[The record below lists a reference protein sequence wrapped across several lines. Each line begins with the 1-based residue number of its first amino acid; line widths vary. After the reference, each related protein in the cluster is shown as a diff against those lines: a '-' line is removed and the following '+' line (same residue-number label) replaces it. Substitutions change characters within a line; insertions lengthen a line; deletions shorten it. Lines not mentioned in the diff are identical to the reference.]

1 MKTLVVGA
9 GLSGLVAA
17 HRLQAAGHA
26 VTILE
31 ARPRVGGRVLTLRE
45 PFAEG
50 QHADV
55 GAMILYE
62 GQNTILDLCREFGI
76 ALTPHKPVGA
86 ELPRVKFGGRLL
98 DPEEIGACFGE
109 LVKAQSARPAE
120 PFETAAAWVRRCR
133 LSAPAIALLD
143 ALIEIQP
150 SIPLR
155 FVDARGLHLGPERYL
170 QMAGGNDQLPRRLAQ
185 GLDVRLEQVVR
196 LIDWSRSSVV
206 VETEKGKFE
215 GDLLVLAVPGPLT
228 TDIGW
233 NPPLPAE
240 KVRAL
245 VSLRYGTGAAVAAQY
260 RERKPV
266 SDSVR
271 TAFFSDGIPHWMLD
285 LSVDQ
290 PGDAAIVTT
299 ILSAESEPRGL
310 AQDDVLGQIDS
321 ALAEITGSAVTRVAG
336 AMVSWTD
343 DPFARCIARAP
354 IGDQRETVLR
364 EIKRPLGKRVLF
376 AGEHTDE
383 RPGPG
388 GMDGA
393 IRSGLRVVNEVT
405 SARPDSGGVDDA
417 VSSDVRT
424 VHKITG
430 ARPAPVRW
438 SWSHPP
444 WSQPP
449 TSRR

>member
-17 HRLQAAGHA
+17 HRLQAAGHE

-31 ARPRVGGRVLTLRE
+31 ARPRVGGRVLTLRK
-45 PFAEG
+45 PFTEG

-76 ALTPHKPVGA
+76 ELTPVKTVGA
-86 ELPRVKFGGRLL
+86 ELPRVKLDGRLL
-98 DPEEIGACFGE
+98 DPEEIGAGFGE
-109 LVKAQSARPAE
+109 LAKAQSARPAE

-133 LSAPAIALLD
+133 LSARAIGLLD

-150 SIPLR
+150 SVPLR
-155 FVDARGLHLGPERYL
+155 FVDARSLHLGPEQYL
-170 QMAGGNDQLPRRLAQ
+170 QIAGGNDQLPRRLAQ
-185 GLDVRLEQVVR
+185 ELDVRLEHVVR

-206 VETEKGKFE
+206 VETEKGQFE

-245 VSLRYGTGAAVAAQY
+245 VSLRYGTGAGVAAQY
-260 RERKPV
+260 RERGPV
-266 SDSVR
+266 SGSVR
-271 TAFFSDGIPHWMLD
+271 TAFFSDRIPRWMLD

-290 PGDAAIVTT
+290 PGGAAIVTT

-321 ALAEITGSAVTRVAG
+321 VLGEITGSAVTRLGG

-364 EIKRPLGKRVLF
+364 EIKRPLDKRVF
-376 AGEHTDE
+376 FTGEHTDE

-393 IRSGLRVVNEVT
+393 IRSGLRVVDEVRV
-405 SARPDSGGVDDA
+405 ARPGPGGMDGAIRSGLR
-417 VSSDVRT
+417 S
-424 VHKITG
+424 VHNVTG
-430 ARPAPVRW
+430 ARPASVRW

-449 TSRR
+449 TSLR

>member
-1 MKTLVVGA
+1 MKILVIGA

-17 HRLQAAGHA
+17 HRLQAAGHD

-31 ARPRVGGRVLTLRE
+31 ARSRVGGRVLTLRE
-45 PFAEG
+45 PFTGG

-62 GQNTILDLCREFGI
+62 GQNTILDLCREFGVQ
-76 ALTPHKPVGA
+76 LTPYKTVGA
-86 ELPRVKFGGRLL
+86 ELPCVRYGGRLL
-98 DPEEIGACFGE
+98 SPDEIGGCFEE
-109 LVKAQSARPAE
+109 LGKAHSERPAE

-133 LSAPAIALLD
+133 LSARAIALLD
-143 ALIEIQP
+143 AIIEIQP

-155 FVDARGLHLGPERYL
+155 FVDARGLHLGPERYV
-170 QMAGGNDQLPRRLAQ
+170 QMADGNDQLPRRLAQ
-185 GLDVRLEQVVR
+185 GLDVRLEHVVR
-196 LIDWSRSSVV
+196 LIDWSRPFVV

-215 GDLLVLAVPGPLT
+215 ADLLVLAVPGPLT

-245 VSLRYGTGAAVAAQY
+245 VSLRYGTGAAVVAQY
-260 RERKPV
+260 RERKAV

-271 TAFFSDGIPHWMLD
+271 TAFFSDRIPRWMLD

-290 PGDAAIVTT
+290 PGEAAIVTT

-310 AQDDVLGQIDS
+310 ARS
-321 ALAEITGSAVTRVAG
+321 NVTRLGG
-336 AMVSWTD
+336 AVVSWTD

-364 EIKRPLGKRVLF
+364 EIQRPLDKRVF
-376 AGEHTDE
+376 FTGEHTDE
-383 RPGPG
+383 RAGPG

-405 SARPDSGGVDDA
+405 GTRPRQSSTNDAAQPGPRTVDKITSARAAG
-417 VSSDVRT
+417 
-424 VHKITG
+424 
-430 ARPAPVRW
+430 VRW
-438 SWSHPP
+438 SWSRPP
-444 WSQPP
+444 WSQAP

>member
-9 GLSGLVAA
+9 GLSGLIAG
-17 HRLQAAGHA
+17 HRLQVAGHQ

-76 ALTPHKPVGA
+76 ELTPFKTVGA
-86 ELPRVKFGGRLL
+86 ELPRVKLNGRQL
-98 DPEEIGACFGE
+98 DPVEIGACFAELGE
-109 LVKAQSARPAE
+109 AKSKRPAE

-133 LSAPAIALLD
+133 LSVRAIALLD

-150 SIPLR
+150 SVPLR
-155 FVDARGLHLGPERYL
+155 FVEARSLHFGPERYL
-170 QMAGGNDQLPRRLAQ
+170 QIVGGNDQLPRRLARD
-185 GLDVRLEQVVR
+185 LDVRLEHVVR
-196 LIDWSRSSVV
+196 LIDWSRPSVV
-206 VETEKGKFE
+206 VETEKGRFE
-215 GDLLVLAVPGPLT
+215 GDLIVLAVPGPLT

-260 RERKPV
+260 RQRESV
-266 SDSVR
+266 SHSVR
-271 TAFFSDGIPHWMLD
+271 TAFFSDHIPRWMLD

-290 PGDAAIVTT
+290 SGRAAIVTT
-299 ILSAESEPRGL
+299 ILSADSELHSL
-310 AQDDVLGQIDS
+310 AQNDALGHIDS
-321 ALAEITGSAVTRVAG
+321 VLAEITGSPVTRLG
-336 AMVSWTD
+336 GTMVSWTD
-343 DPFARCIARAP
+343 EPFARCIARAP

-364 EIKRPLGKRVLF
+364 EIKRSLEKRVFF

-393 IRSGLRVVNEVT
+393 IRSGLRVVDE
-405 SARPDSGGVDDA
+405 
-417 VSSDVRT
+417 
-424 VHKITG
+424 ITG
-430 ARPAPVRW
+430 AWPVLDKYPWIPPPGFDRW
-438 SWSHPP
+438 SWHAS
-444 WSQPP
+444 
-449 TSRR
+449 

>member
-1 MKTLVVGA
+1 MKTLIVGA

-17 HRLQAAGHA
+17 HRLQAAGYE

-45 PFAEG
+45 PFTEG

-62 GQNTILDLCREFGI
+62 GQNTILDVCREFGI
-76 ALTPHKPVGA
+76 ELTPVKTVGA
-86 ELPRVKFGGRLL
+86 ELPRVKLDGRLL
-98 DPEEIGACFGE
+98 DPEEIGAVFGE
-109 LVKAQSARPAE
+109 LAKAQSARPAE

-133 LSAPAIALLD
+133 LSARAIGLLD

-150 SIPLR
+150 SVPLR
-155 FVDARGLHLGPERYL
+155 FVDARSLHLGPEQYL

-185 GLDVRLEQVVR
+185 DLDVRLEHVVR

-206 VETEKGKFE
+206 VETEKAQFE
-215 GDLLVLAVPGPLT
+215 GDLLILAVPGPLT

-245 VSLRYGTGAAVAAQY
+245 VSLRYGTGAGVAAQY
-260 RERKPV
+260 RERGPV
-266 SDSVR
+266 SGSVR
-271 TAFFSDGIPHWMLD
+271 TAFFSDRIPRWMLD

-290 PGDAAIVTT
+290 PGGAAIVTT

-310 AQDDVLGQIDS
+310 AEDDVLGQIDW
-321 ALAEITGSAVTRVAG
+321 ALGEITGRTVTRLGG

-364 EIKRPLGKRVLF
+364 EIKRPLDKRVFF

-393 IRSGLRVVNEVT
+393 IRSGLRAVGEIKV
-405 SARPDSGGVDDA
+405 ARPGPGRMDGA
-417 VSSDVRT
+417 IRT
-424 VHKITG
+424 SLQPVHRVTG
-430 ARPAPVRW
+430 ARPASVRW

-449 TSRR
+449 ISRR